1 MTSGAMAA
9 RSSYFTRTTRNPM
22 QPVKPSR
29 FSFVDEGEAVRRL
42 RVDRETLLELV
53 SSKRLRAYPGVGKGN
68 FFRVGDLEKL
78 AEELHPAAAQA
89 PSLQGVDLLNP
100 TNQRRQH
107 DPGYKVHLR
116 LQADLKW
123 YDLTDG
129 DLQAY
134 VRELHPAAY
143 EKQRSNVTSVIER
156 LERLVALMDE
166 AAKRWRSQ
174 GKSAQ
179 ENAGQSQ
186 SMDAPSGE

>member
-1 MTSGAMAA
+1 
-9 RSSYFTRTTRNPM
+9 M
-22 QPVKPSR
+22 QPARPSR

-42 RVDRETLLELV
+42 NVDREKLLELV
-53 SSKRLRAYPGVGKGN
+53 ASKRLRAYPGVGKGN

-78 AEELHPAAAQA
+78 AKELHPTSVEA

-100 TNQRRQH
+100 TTQRRQH
-107 DPGYKVHLR
+107 DPAYKVHLR

-123 YDLTDG
+123 YDLSDE
-129 DLQAY
+129 DLLAY

-166 AAKRWRSQ
+166 AADRWQAQ
-174 GKSAQ
+174 GESAQ
-179 ENAGQSQ
+179 QG
-186 SMDAPSGE
+186 DAVTESTNTPTN

>member
-1 MTSGAMAA
+1 
-9 RSSYFTRTTRNPM
+9 M

-78 AEELHPAAAQA
+78 AEELHPAVAQA

-107 DPGYKVHLR
+107 DPAYKVHLR

-123 YDLTDG
+123 YDLTDD

-156 LERLVALMDE
+156 LERLVTLMDE
-166 AAKRWRSQ
+166 AAARWRSQ

-179 ENAGQSQ
+179 ENAGQPPSD
-186 SMDAPSGE
+186 DAPSGE

>member
-1 MTSGAMAA
+1 
-9 RSSYFTRTTRNPM
+9 M

-29 FSFVDEGEAVRRL
+29 FSFVDEGEAVRHL

-78 AEELHPAAAQA
+78 AEELHPAVAQA

-107 DPGYKVHLR
+107 DPAYKVHLR

-123 YDLTDG
+123 YDLTDD

-156 LERLVALMDE
+156 LDQLVTLMDE
-166 AAKRWRSQ
+166 AAARWRSQ

-179 ENAGQSQ
+179 ENSGQPPSD
-186 SMDAPSGE
+186 DAPSGE

>member
-1 MTSGAMAA
+1 
-9 RSSYFTRTTRNPM
+9 M
-22 QPVKPSR
+22 QPAKPSR

-42 RVDRETLLELV
+42 KVDRETLLELV
-53 SSKRLRAYPGVGKGN
+53 GSKRLRAYPGVGKGN

-78 AEELHPAAAQA
+78 AAELHPAMAQAQA

-107 DPGYKVHLR
+107 DPAYKVHLR

-123 YDLTDG
+123 YDLTDD

-156 LERLVALMDE
+156 LERLVTLMDE
-166 AAKRWRSQ
+166 AAQHWRSQ
-174 GKSAQ
+174 GKDAR
-179 ENAGQSQ
+179 ENAGRPDST
-186 SMDAPSGE
+186 DASSGK

>member
-1 MTSGAMAA
+1 MTSVAMAA
-9 RSSYFTRTTRNPM
+9 RSSCFTHTTRNPM
-22 QPVKPSR
+22 QPAKPSR

-42 RVDRETLLELV
+42 NVDRETLLGLV
-53 SSKRLRAYPGVGKGN
+53 ASKRLRAYPGVGKGN

-78 AEELHPAAAQA
+78 AEELHPALAEA

-123 YDLTDG
+123 YDLTDD

-134 VRELHPAAY
+134 VRELHPPAY
-143 EKQRSNVTSVIER
+143 EKQRSNVTSVIAR

-166 AAKRWRSQ
+166 AAQRWRSQ
-174 GKSAQ
+174 GESAQ
-179 ENAGQSQ
+179 ENTGQAHSP
-186 SMDAPSGE
+186 DAPSSK

>member
-1 MTSGAMAA
+1 
-9 RSSYFTRTTRNPM
+9 M

-78 AEELHPAAAQA
+78 AEELHPAVAQA

-107 DPGYKVHLR
+107 DPAYKVHLR

-123 YDLTDG
+123 YDLTDD

-156 LERLVALMDE
+156 LD
-166 AAKRWRSQ
+166 
-174 GKSAQ
+174 
-179 ENAGQSQ
+179 
-186 SMDAPSGE
+186 